1 MGAATVP
8 KFVLSL
14 ALDFPVICLQ
24 FFMGNF
30 SQQEEKSFTNNTV
43 YFHAVTYP
51 SRWPPKPVTIPSN
64 QRPLRNV
71 SVFVNKSPHSAKR
84 PYSKIILE

>member
-8 KFVLSL
+8 KFVRSL

-30 SQQEEKSFTNNTV
+30 SQQEEKSCTHNTV

-51 SRWPPKPVTIPSN
+51 SRWPPNPVMI
-64 QRPLRNV
+64 RV
-71 SVFVNKSPHSAKR
+71 SAFLSIRAPFECVSFC
-84 PYSKIILE
+84 

>member
-8 KFVLSL
+8 KFVWSL
-14 ALDFPVICLQ
+14 ALDFPDICLQ

-30 SQQEEKSFTNNTV
+30 SQQEEKSFTYNTV

-51 SRWPPKPVTIPSN
+51 SRWPPKLVMI
-64 QRPLRNV
+64 RV
-71 SVFVNKSPHSAKR
+71 SAVLPISATFECV
-84 PYSKIILE
+84 SFC

>member
-8 KFVLSL
+8 KFVRSL

-30 SQQEEKSFTNNTV
+30 SQQEEKSFTHNTV
-43 YFHAVTYP
+43 YFHQLPTRQDGLQNP
-51 SRWPPKPVTIPSN
+51 
-64 QRPLRNV
+64 
-71 SVFVNKSPHSAKR
+71 
-84 PYSKIILE
+84 

>member
-8 KFVLSL
+8 KFVRSL
-14 ALDFPVICLQ
+14 ALDFPVICLL

-30 SQQEEKSFTNNTV
+30 SQQEEKSFTHNTV

-51 SRWPPKPVTIPSN
+51 SRWPPKPVMI
-64 QRPLRNV
+64 RV
-71 SVFVNKSPHSAKR
+71 SAFFPIRAPFECVSFC
-84 PYSKIILE
+84 

>member
-8 KFVLSL
+8 KFVRSL

-30 SQQEEKSFTNNTV
+30 SQQEEKSFTHNTV

-51 SRWPPKPVTIPSN
+51 SRWPPKPVMI
-64 QRPLRNV
+64 RV
-71 SVFVNKSPHSAKR
+71 SAFLSIRALFECVSFC
-84 PYSKIILE
+84 